1 MTLDFIK
8 AFALASCGRGRSL
21 LALPI
26 RSTDP
31 CCGRPAIRPALIVAL
46 GGPAARGLLDAGL
59 PRGQLCE
66 TGLLEFR
73 DR

>member
-8 AFALASCGRGRSL
+8 ALLWPAVVVVGFFWLFRSEVRTL
-21 LALPI
+21 L
-26 RSTDP
+26 
-31 CCGRPAIRPALIVAL
+31 GRPVGAVVAL